1 MTNIHS
7 LLAELGDAV
16 ESGNRALEIAKSQQ
30 DLELRILTVPFLA
43 QAHYFRAEY
52 ERVVELTTDNLA
64 ALPADWVY
72 AYFDIAAPASIYD
85 RSWLILSLAE
95 LGRFSEATVY
105 KAEAIRL
112 AEPTNRAFPIG
123 IAHRAAG
130 VLHLLKGDWTMA
142 SALTEH
148 GISVAR
154 AGNVGLI
161 LPFVVASSAWALAQL
176 GAEGAALDRLREG
189 EQLLDRRVAMGIVG
203 DCGWAYHS
211 LGRASL
217 LLDRPDEAQRLA
229 GRAIELS
236 ASHPGFAAHANRL
249 LGDIATRPDRFDA
262 ERAEAHYRRALALA
276 ERGGMRPVVAHCH
289 HGLGKLY
296 RRSGNLERAQEHLT
310 TAVTMYGEMGMS
322 YWLQQGEAE
331 NNRSDAK
338 LGE

>member
-1 MTNIHS
+1 
-7 LLAELGDAV
+7 
-16 ESGNRALEIAKSQQ
+16 
-30 DLELRILTVPFLA
+30 
-43 QAHYFRAEY
+43 
-52 ERVVELTTDNLA
+52 
-64 ALPADWVY
+64 
-72 AYFDIAAPASIYD
+72 
-85 RSWLILSLAE
+85 
-95 LGRFSEATVY
+95 
-105 KAEAIRL
+105 
-112 AEPTNRAFPIG
+112 
-123 IAHRAAG
+123 
-130 VLHLLKGDWTMA
+130 
-142 SALTEH
+142 
-148 GISVAR
+148 
-154 AGNVGLI
+154 
-161 LPFVVASSAWALAQL
+161 
-176 GAEGAALDRLREG
+176 
-189 EQLLDRRVAMGIVG
+189 MGIVG